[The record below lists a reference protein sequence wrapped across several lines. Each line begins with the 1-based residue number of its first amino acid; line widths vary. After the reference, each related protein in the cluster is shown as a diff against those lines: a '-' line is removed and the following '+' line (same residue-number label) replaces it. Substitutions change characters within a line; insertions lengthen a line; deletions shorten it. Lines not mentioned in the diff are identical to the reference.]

1 MIAREGN
8 AMTDINSAPE
18 QGRRA
23 FLKELAGAG
32 GALLMAEQAGR
43 LTAQTAAAPDWK
55 KQMGLETYTVRDLE
69 AKDFE
74 GTLAKVAEI
83 GYKEIEPATSYGR
96 LDPKA
101 FRALMDRL
109 GLTAVSTHVGAT
121 DNADLEKQLEG
132 YQTMGIRYTEINGG
146 GRGGAGGGRAAAPTP
161 AGAAAGARGAGAAA
175 GQRSP
180 MTEESVKQRAQEI
193 NRHGEIAKK
202 FGLKM
207 LIHNHTGEFELLE
220 GGKKT
225 QYDVLLAETDPALV
239 AMQLDIGWAS
249 VAGQDI
255 VAMFKK
261 SPGRFECWHVK
272 DATNIKFL
280 PTAMPQNER
289 MQNAYLVPVGQGQ
302 VDYKTIFAS
311 AAVAGMKHFC
321 IEQDNADAWGDS
333 VLAAKASITGL
344 QKMLS

>member
-1 MIAREGN
+1 MAIAIAVEGN
-8 AMTDINSAPE
+8 AMTDINSAPG

-23 FLKELAGAG
+23 FFKELAGAG

-43 LTAQTAAAPDWK
+43 LMAQTAPDWK
-55 KQMGLETYTVRDLE
+55 RQIGLETYTVRDLE

-146 GRGGAGGGRAAAPTP
+146 GRGGAGGGRAA
-161 AGAAAGARGAGAAA
+161 GAAPAAAAAA

-249 VAGQDI
+249 VAGQNI
-255 VAMFKK
+255 LEMFKK
-261 SPGRFECWHVK
+261 SPGRFELWHVK
-272 DATNIKFL
+272 DARGIK
-280 PTAMPQNER
+280 AMDASMSLAER
-289 MQNAYLVPVGQGQ
+289 QRTAYLVPVGQGEI
-302 VDYKTIFAS
+302 DYKTIFANAS
-311 AAVAGMKHFC
+311 LAGMKHFC
-321 IEQDNADAWGDS
+321 VEQDNAAAWGDS
-333 VLAAKASITGL
+333 MAAAQASYQGL
-344 QKMLS
+344 TKILS

>member
-1 MIAREGN
+1 
-8 AMTDINSAPE
+8 MTDTDGAPG

-43 LTAQTAAAPDWK
+43 LTAQTAAVPDWK

-74 GTLAKVAEI
+74 GTMAKVAGI

-146 GRGGAGGGRAAAPTP
+146 GAGGGRAATP
-161 AGAAAGARGAGAAA
+161 APAGAAGARGA
-175 GQRSP
+175 
-180 MTEESVKQRAQEI
+180 MTEESVKRRAQEI

-220 GGKKT
+220 GGEKT

-249 VAGQDI
+249 VAGQNI
-255 VAMFKK
+255 LAMFKR
-261 SPGRFECWHVK
+261 SPGRFELWHVK
-272 DATNIKFL
+272 DARGIKAMAASMSL
-280 PTAMPQNER
+280 PER
-289 MQNAYLVPVGQGQ
+289 QSAAYLVPVGQGEI
-302 VDYKTIFAS
+302 DYKAIFANAS
-311 AAVAGMKHFC
+311 LAGMKHFC
-321 IEQDNADAWGDS
+321 VEQDNAASWGDS
-333 VLAAKASITGL
+333 MAAAGASYQGL
-344 QKMLS
+344 MKILS